1 MTAAAERK
9 TDTRQALIAAALE
22 VFLERGFARA
32 TTREIA
38 HRAGLSEGTMYRHFA
53 DKYQLF
59 HEVFLS
65 LAQDIGQELGRL
77 PERAGQGAVR
87 DNLEYL
93 FSLIG
98 QMQAQLS
105 SLMASI
111 WADPDLAKSF
121 AAHVGENGPE
131 GFERPE
137 PVPLVAE
144 YVRAEQGLGR
154 IRADV
159 DPIEAAAVIVSIPF
173 VSGMER
179 ALKVSFTTQ
188 GNLPDTEDF
197 PSPKAGALDI
207 LMRGLAPL
215 GNPR

>member
-1 MTAAAERK
+1 VTAAAERK
-9 TDTRQALIAAALE
+9 TDTRQVLIAAALE

-53 DKYQLF
+53 DKYELF

-65 LAQDIGQELGRL
+65 LAQDIGQELRRL
-77 PERAGQGAVR
+77 PERAGQGTVR

-93 FSLIG
+93 FSRIG

-121 AAHVGENGPE
+121 DAHVGEDGPE

-144 YVRAEQGLGR
+144 YVRAEQHLGR

-159 DPIEAAAVIVSIPF
+159 DPIEAAAVIASIPF

-179 ALKVSFTTQ
+179 ALRARFTTQ
-188 GNLPDTEDF
+188 GDSSASVDF
-197 PSPKAGALDI
+197 PAPKAGALDI
-207 LMRGLAPL
+207 LMRGLAP
-215 GNPR
+215 